1 MSIEIVRKN
10 FFDQTMLWAQAW
22 ALIILI
28 FFISDAIQTL
38 QVCQMSLEF
47 LLYLRIVAQPV
58 IYITSA

>member
-28 FFISDAIQTL
+28 FIIFDAIQTL

-47 LLYLRIVAQPV
+47 LLYL
-58 IYITSA
+58 